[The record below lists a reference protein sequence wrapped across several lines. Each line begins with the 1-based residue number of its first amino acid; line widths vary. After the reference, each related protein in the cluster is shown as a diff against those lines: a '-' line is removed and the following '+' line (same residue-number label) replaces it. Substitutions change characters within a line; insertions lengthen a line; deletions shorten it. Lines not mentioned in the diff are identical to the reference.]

1 LSYNKK
7 CNNENHNIIDII
19 AKLRIVFPNGK
30 IDFYYVPAAYCKDCN
45 KYFMLKK
52 DFDDVKKHGTILCEI
67 IGTEKSLLHI
77 SSKNINLLLNQE
89 FTNWDIMFKKVLD

>member
-1 LSYNKK
+1 
-7 CNNENHNIIDII
+7 
-19 AKLRIVFPNGK
+19 
-30 IDFYYVPAAYCKDCN
+30 
-45 KYFMLKK
+45 MLKK